1 MLIFEHYADRDKEFS
16 AVYLKTQFQNDISI
30 LTWMTDYME
39 HKESVWSQSDQRKQV
54 LTVKLDQERDI
65 CYKFPKAYTS
75 SLMETDFRLAS
86 QSNYIFFI
94 IHHLFMFK
102 LLDELWVIN
111 FKVGWNNF
119 WVILLLPFSTPK
131 FKIHSFQY

>member
-1 MLIFEHYADRDKEFS
+1 MERCLMLIFEHYADRVKEFS
-16 AVYLKTQFQNDISI
+16 AVYLKTQFQNDMSI
-30 LTWMTDYME
+30 LSWMTDYME

-94 IHHLFMFK
+94 IHHLLMFK
-102 LLDELWVIN
+102 LLDEL
-111 FKVGWNNF
+111 
-119 WVILLLPFSTPK
+119 
-131 FKIHSFQY
+131 